1 MEIETKRIK
10 VERPFTYY
18 LNGYQ
23 RRDFEIGEHDV
34 PYDCAAYAE
43 RAGFTR
49 RPVEAKAEDM
59 QPHEIEAEVAL
70 NEPEVSDDGRA
81 RKPRRA
87 KAAS

>member
-1 MEIETKRIK
+1 MEIEMKRIR

-59 QPHEIEAEVAL
+59 PPNIDETDA
-70 NEPEVSDDGRA
+70 PEVNEDGRA

>member
-1 MEIETKRIK
+1 MEIEMKRIR

-49 RPVEAKAEDM
+49 RPVEAKAEDV
-59 QPHEIEAEVAL
+59 PPNIDETDA
-70 NEPEVSDDGRA
+70 PEVSEDGRT